1 MLGCLVV
8 MDEKMFYSRGF
19 GLYLYLSLAFIVNIL
34 PVSERF
40 GTHSHIHNTKH
51 CTWIAVEANSHLV
64 TYRKFSNIIL
74 HLVCQLRTIS

>member
-40 GTHSHIHNTKH
+40 GTHSHIHNTK
-51 CTWIAVEANSHLV
+51 
-64 TYRKFSNIIL
+64 
-74 HLVCQLRTIS
+74 QLYMDSS